1 MYSMSNQLE
10 KLENSMVKIRM
21 EVSREDFEAAV
32 NTVYNKTKNQ
42 ISVPGFRKGKAPRKL
57 IEKTYGKE
65 VFYEDAINE
74 ILPKVYSDAVEEL
87 QVEVMSRPV
96 IDLEPIV
103 DGAPIVI
110 TAEVAVK
117 PEVKLCRYKSLK
129 AEKPEVTVTDEE
141 IEAELKKVAERNARV
156 SEIDTEAQ
164 LEDTAVID
172 FEGFVDGVAFEGGK
186 GEDFDLKLGS
196 HSFIDTFEDQLVGK
210 KAGDECE
217 VQVTFPEEYHVK
229 ELAGKPATF
238 KVTVKKVKRTELP
251 AIDDDLAQDVSECN
265 TLEEYKAEVKKNL
278 EEKKDKEAEEARK
291 KELMDKVIE
300 KSTMEIPDAIIDTR
314 AENMIEDMANNMRYQ
329 GLSMDQYLSMTGSN
343 MASLKASI
351 RPQAERRVKEDL
363 VLEAIAKAEE
373 LEITE
378 DDFNAEIEDMAKM
391 YNMEAAKIKELLGEN
406 ETKNIKDDMLKRK
419 ALDCLSKCAK

>member
-1 MYSMSNQLE
+1 MSNQVE
-10 KLENSMVKIRM
+10 QLENSMVKIRM
-21 EVSREDFEAAV
+21 EVSREDFETAV
-32 NTVYNKTKNQ
+32 NTVYNRTKNK
-42 ISVPGFRKGKAPRKL
+42 IAVPGFRKGKAPRKL

-65 VFYEDAINE
+65 VFYEDAIND
-74 ILPKVYSDAVEEL
+74 ILPKLYADAVEEL
-87 QVEVMSRPV
+87 ELDVMSRPE

-103 DGAPIVI
+103 DGQPIVI

-172 FEGFVDGVAFEGGK
+172 FEGFVDGEAFEGGK

-210 KAGDECE
+210 KAGEECE

-229 ELAGKPATF
+229 ELAGKPAVF

-265 TLEEYKAEVKKNL
+265 TLEEYKAEVRKNL
-278 EEKKDKEAEEARK
+278 EEKKDKEAEDARK
-291 KELMDKVIE
+291 KELLDKVID

-314 AENMIEDMANNMRYQ
+314 AEGMIEDMANNMRYQ
-329 GLSMDQYLSMTGSN
+329 GLSMEQYLSMTGSN
-343 MASLKASI
+343 LASLKASI

-363 VLEAIAKAEE
+363 VLEALAKAEG
-373 LEITE
+373 LEISDE
-378 DDFNAEIEDMAKM
+378 EFDEELGQMAAM
-391 YNMEAAKIKELLGEN
+391 YNMEADKLKSLLGEG
-406 ETKNIKDDMLKRK
+406 EKKSMKEDMLKKK
-419 ALDCLSKCAK
+419 ALECLSKEAK

>member
-1 MYSMSNQLE
+1 MSNQVE
-10 KLENSMVKIRM
+10 QLENSMVKIRM
-21 EVSREDFEAAV
+21 EVSREDFETAV
-32 NTVYNKTKNQ
+32 NTVYNRTKNK
-42 ISVPGFRKGKAPRKL
+42 IAVPGFRKGKAPRKL

-65 VFYEDAINE
+65 VFYEDAIND
-74 ILPKVYSDAVEEL
+74 ILPKLYADAVEEL
-87 QVEVMSRPV
+87 ELDVMSRPE

-103 DGAPIVI
+103 DGQPIVI

-172 FEGFVDGVAFEGGK
+172 FEGFVDGEAFEGGK

-210 KAGDECE
+210 KAGEECE
-217 VQVTFPEEYHVK
+217 VQVTFPEDYHVK
-229 ELAGKPATF
+229 ELAGKPAVF

-265 TLEEYKAEVKKNL
+265 TLEEYKAEVRKNL
-278 EEKKDKEAEEARK
+278 EEKKDKEAEDARK
-291 KELMDKVIE
+291 KELLDKVID

-314 AENMIEDMANNMRYQ
+314 AEGMIEDMANNMRYQ
-329 GLSMDQYLSMTGSN
+329 GLSMEQYLSMTGSN
-343 MASLKASI
+343 LASLKASI

-363 VLEAIAKAEE
+363 VLEALAKAEG
-373 LEITE
+373 LEISDE
-378 DDFNAEIEDMAKM
+378 EFDEELGQMAAM
-391 YNMEAAKIKELLGEN
+391 YNMEADKLKSLLGEG
-406 ETKNIKDDMLKRK
+406 EKKSMKEDMLKKK
-419 ALDCLSKCAK
+419 ALECLSKEAK